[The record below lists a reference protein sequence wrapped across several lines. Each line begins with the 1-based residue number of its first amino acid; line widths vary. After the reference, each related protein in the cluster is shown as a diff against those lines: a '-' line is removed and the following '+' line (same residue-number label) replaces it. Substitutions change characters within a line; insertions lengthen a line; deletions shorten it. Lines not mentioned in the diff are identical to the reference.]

1 MTHTPVSEQELI
13 EAFLPV
19 ILDNEA
25 KGVLQDLLGHP
36 SLALHFITFDET
48 DTRKAIRHV
57 QGILEECYRAG
68 HLKVAMSHE
77 NGRLYGYALL
87 FEHPDPTIPR
97 YCHKIF
103 VFKQYRGHGI
113 GTQLLQALTL
123 DTRGSCLLCSN
134 ELIPFYE
141 SVGLEVKGTYTAP
154 GAQQGFAFTRDL
166 YTGLTIMG
174 SPSAGSFAPVF
185 MLNDQ
190 DIKQLMVLGAG

>member
-13 EAFLPV
+13 GTFLPV
-19 ILDNEA
+19 ILENDA
-25 KGVLQDLLGHP
+25 KGILQDLLGNP
-36 SLALHFITFDET
+36 SLALHFLVFDET

-57 QGILEECYRAG
+57 QSILEECYRAG
-68 HLKVAMSHE
+68 HLKIAMSHE
-77 NGRLYGYALL
+77 DGRLYGYALL
-87 FEHPDPTIPR
+87 FEHPDPSIPR

-113 GTQLLQALTL
+113 GTQLLKALTL
-123 DTRGSCLLCSN
+123 DARGSCLLCSN

-154 GAQQGFAFTRDL
+154 SAQQGFAFTRDL
-166 YTGLTIMG
+166 YTALTIMG

-190 DIKQLMVLGAG
+190 DIKQLMVLGAD